1 VPDAGG
7 LGESGETVRQDAT
20 FGAGLLSIDEMP
32 SMRPRSFA
40 LFFTLGI
47 LALSCRKSAIPSQFV
62 YLNDCITQGSSLELA
77 MLCLDSIVSDSRCN
91 PNAECFQRGTVVAR
105 FTLSGNG
112 QQKTF
117 SLADNT
123 LLPGLGPDTTLLGYH
138 IELLNVQPQPVNP
151 SAPSNS
157 IKAEVLFARQ

>member
-1 VPDAGG
+1 
-7 LGESGETVRQDAT
+7 
-20 FGAGLLSIDEMP
+20 
-32 SMRPRSFA
+32 MRPRSIA
-40 LFFTLGI
+40 LFFALGI

-62 YLNDCITQGSSLELA
+62 YLNDCIVQGSSLDLA

-112 QQKTF
+112 EQKTF
-117 SLADNT
+117 LLADNK

-138 IELLNVQPQPVNP
+138 VELLNVQPKPVNSSVP
-151 SAPSNS
+151 ISS
-157 IKAEVLFARQ
+157 IKAEVLFDRR